1 MNQKM
6 LSKVLPLRILPH
18 GLLYMTAKVVLPL
31 VICFRQYRN
40 GDEVVKFIMCNCVLI
55 ILIDLLNKIFND
67 STICY
72 EINIAKTTNVSCW
85 RSLSLDYYNGEIKMI
100 CAPSSALPK
109 GVGEPAAHVSSVML
123 YITKPSF
130 HWVLFRINYFT
141 YLLGIT
147 KKNYTILSRNLV
159 HGAVVGYRFVV

>member
-1 MNQKM
+1 M
-6 LSKVLPLRILPH
+6 LSKVLSLRILPH

-31 VICFRQYRN
+31 VICFRQYHN
-40 GDEVVKFIMCNCVLI
+40 DYNGGDEVVKFIMCNCVLI
-55 ILIDLLNKIFND
+55 VLIDLLNKIFND

-72 EINIAKTTNVSCW
+72 EIKIAKTTNISCW

-100 CAPSSALPK
+100 CAPSILLPK
-109 GVGEPAAHVSSVML
+109 GGGEPTAHDSSVML

-130 HWVLFRINYFT
+130 HWVLFRINNFT

-147 KKNYTILSRNLV
+147 KKNYTVLSHNSV
-159 HGAVVGYRFVV
+159 NGAVVGYRFVV

>member
-1 MNQKM
+1 M
-6 LSKVLPLRILPH
+6 LRKVLPLRILPH

-40 GDEVVKFIMCNCVLI
+40 YYNSGDEVVKFIMCNCVLI

-72 EINIAKTTNVSCW
+72 EINIAKTTTVSCW

-100 CAPSSALPK
+100 FAPSLPLPK
-109 GVGEPAAHVSSVML
+109 GIGEPAAHDSSVML

-147 KKNYTILSRNLV
+147 KKNYTILSRNSV
-159 HGAVVGYRFVV
+159 HGAVVKYQFV